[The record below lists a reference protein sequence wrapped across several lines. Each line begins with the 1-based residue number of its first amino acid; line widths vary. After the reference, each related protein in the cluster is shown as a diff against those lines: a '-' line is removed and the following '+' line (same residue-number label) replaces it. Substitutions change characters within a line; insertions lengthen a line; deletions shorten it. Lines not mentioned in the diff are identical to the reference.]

1 LWGFGAS
8 RHVLSMCERHVVN
21 PARIS
26 EAISS
31 QTRVPGD
38 TGVLQNSY
46 SSAGVVCPMSGGS
59 WSGPWWSGFGPDGRY
74 NGGYEP
80 DDRGGNGSQSSTS
93 GYETARIRGGKG
105 KGKGGRHGGKGKGK
119 GKCSKDGGVRWGIS
133 EALLMTLIPG
143 FGPSSATEPSSATAW
158 LDVPVEQAAAATSL
172 TKEEVKEEPGEEFVE
187 FEFLEF
193 GGASK
198 WQLVVQPVPPVMGE
212 ASAERTAFIEF
223 TKDYLRTSFTE
234 AELASM
240 FEEDDV
246 VVG

>member
-1 LWGFGAS
+1 
-8 RHVLSMCERHVVN
+8 
-21 PARIS
+21 
-26 EAISS
+26 
-31 QTRVPGD
+31 
-38 TGVLQNSY
+38 
-46 SSAGVVCPMSGGS
+46 MSGGS

-74 NGGYEP
+74 KGGYEP
-80 DDRGGNGSQSSTS
+80 DDRVGKGSQSSQS
-93 GYETARIRGGKG
+93 GYEPSIRGGKG
-105 KGKGGRHGGKGKGK
+105 KGEGGRHGGKGKGK
-119 GKCSKDGGVRWGIS
+119 GKGSKDGGVRWGIS

-172 TKEEVKEEPGEEFVE
+172 TKEEVKEEPGEEF
-187 FEFLEF
+187 LEF

-198 WQLVVQPVPPVMGE
+198 WQLRVQPVPPEMGE

-223 TKDYLRTSFTE
+223 TKDYLRASFTE

-240 FEEDDV
+240 FEVVDV

>member
-1 LWGFGAS
+1 MWGFGAS

-105 KGKGGRHGGKGKGK
+105 KGKGKGKGSKDGGKGKGK
-119 GKCSKDGGVRWGIS
+119 GKGSKDGGVRWGIS

-158 LDVPVEQAAAATSL
+158 LDAPVEQAAAATSL
-172 TKEEVKEEPGEEFVE
+172 TKEEVKEEPGEEF
-187 FEFLEF
+187 LEF

-198 WQLVVQPVPPVMGE
+198 WQLVVQPVPPLMGE

-240 FEEDDV
+240 FEKDDV

>member
-1 LWGFGAS
+1 MWGFGAS
-8 RHVLSMCERHVVN
+8 RHVLSMWARPVVN
-21 PARIS
+21 PARFS

-59 WSGPWWSGFGPDGRY
+59 WAGPWWSGFGPDGRY

-80 DDRGGNGSQSSTS
+80 DDRGGNGSQSSQS
-93 GYETARIRGGKG
+93 GYEPGRTRGGKG

-119 GKCSKDGGVRWGIS
+119 GKDSKDGSVRWGIS

-172 TKEEVKEEPGEEFVE
+172 TKEEVKEEPGEEF
-187 FEFLEF
+187 LEF

-198 WQLVVQPVPPVMGE
+198 WQLRVQPAPPEMGE
-212 ASAERTAFIEF
+212 ASAERLAVIEF
-223 TKDYLRTSFTE
+223 PKDYMRAQVTE
-234 AELASM
+234 AELQSM
-240 FEEDDV
+240 FEV
-246 VVG
+246 VELGLG

>member
-1 LWGFGAS
+1 MWGFGAS
-8 RHVLSMCERHVVN
+8 RHVLSMWARPVVN
-21 PARIS
+21 PARFS

-59 WSGPWWSGFGPDGRY
+59 WSGPWWSGFGPDGRH

-93 GYETARIRGGKG
+93 GYETVRIRGGKG

-119 GKCSKDGGVRWGIS
+119 AKGSKDGGVRWGIS

-172 TKEEVKEEPGEEFVE
+172 TKEEVKEEPGEEF
-187 FEFLEF
+187 LEF
-193 GGASK
+193 SGASK
-198 WQLVVQPVPPVMGE
+198 WQLVVQPAPPVMGE

-223 TKDYLRTSFTE
+223 TKDYLRASFTE

-240 FEEDDV
+240 FEEVDV

>member
-1 LWGFGAS
+1 
-8 RHVLSMCERHVVN
+8 
-21 PARIS
+21 
-26 EAISS
+26 
-31 QTRVPGD
+31 
-38 TGVLQNSY
+38 
-46 SSAGVVCPMSGGS
+46 MSGGS

-74 NGGYEP
+74 KGGYEP
-80 DDRGGNGSQSSTS
+80 DDRVGKGSQSSQS
-93 GYETARIRGGKG
+93 GYEPSIRGGKG

-119 GKCSKDGGVRWGIS
+119 GKGSKDGSVRWGIS

-158 LDVPVEQAAAATSL
+158 LDGLVEQAAAATSL
-172 TKEEVKEEPGEEFVE
+172 TKEEVKEEPGEEF
-187 FEFLEF
+187 LEF

-198 WQLVVQPVPPVMGE
+198 WQLRVQPVPPEMGE

-223 TKDYLRTSFTE
+223 TKDYLRASFTE

-240 FEEDDV
+240 FEVVDV